1 MNMKIWYLKTKEN
14 EIKYHIFYKEKRL
27 QIKKSS
33 HIKGRERMK
42 NCIWLLQKSAKA
54 CTQRLPAMLLVTLL
68 DAVNAVNIILFYKY
82 AVQALYQK
90 DVLRQMA
97 IVVGIYLT
105 VHVIHNVVNNYLTQ
119 VKYPV
124 WNETIKQSLSK
135 EIYEQYQSL
144 SADTVQDPK
153 FYDAYKKALDESD
166 MRTEAVLNTIQA
178 VLGNLFSAFGII
190 AVIASMNWILVLLAI
205 IPVCTS
211 ALVNLKIVKMRYQY
225 NMSCVK
231 PNRMAEYITRLF
243 YQPEYRE
250 EIRLHD
256 NALLQKRYHD
266 AVDEASNKTKAQMPK
281 IVLISASGANLFSL
295 INYGI
300 PMLVLGWQVFQ
311 GITTIGEFSTG
322 VIGVSNLSS
331 SLFGIW
337 CIIPGIRE
345 QSLYIEN
352 LRTFLSA
359 QKETTGEQILASGMH
374 EITLKDVHFHYRANV
389 AREVTDGIS
398 LHIKKGEKIAF
409 VGENG
414 AGKTTLIKLIEGLY
428 HPTEGTILIDG
439 VSNVQ
444 LDQQYLRRSIAA
456 VMQKPVHYSF
466 TIAENILLS
475 EVQND
480 TDRRRVQEVLEESG
494 LWERVSHLP
503 KGMDS
508 VLGKEFDEDGIEL
521 SGGESQKLAIAR
533 ALYEDA
539 GVLILDEPANSLDP
553 LAEAEM
559 YERMFAAGK
568 DRTLI
573 LISHRLYST
582 RKADHIYYIENGK
595 IVEEGTHEKLMKAN
609 GKYAAMYHL
618 QASLYTKGATQ

>member
-1 MNMKIWYLKTKEN
+1 M
-14 EIKYHIFYKEKRL
+14 
-27 QIKKSS
+27 
-33 HIKGRERMK
+33 KGRERMK

-54 CTQRLPAMLLVTLL
+54 CPQRLPAMLLVTLL

-82 AVQALYQK
+82 AVQALYQEE
-90 DVLRQMA
+90 VLKQMA
-97 IVVGIYLT
+97 IVVGIYLA
-105 VHVIHNVVNNYLTQ
+105 VHVIHSVVNNYLTQ

-178 VLGNLFSAFGII
+178 VFGNLFSIFGII

-266 AVDEASNKTKAQMPK
+266 AVDEVSSQTKAQMPK

-322 VIGVSNLSS
+322 VIGVS

-352 LRTFLSA
+352 LRTFLSV
-359 QKETTGEQILASGMH
+359 QKETTGEHTLAFGMH
-374 EITLKDVHFHYRANV
+374 EITLQDVHFHYSANV

-428 HPTEGTILIDG
+428 RPTAGSILIDKTPIETFDG
-439 VSNVQ
+439 KS
-444 LDQQYLRRSIAA
+444 LRGSIAT

-466 TIAENILLS
+466 TIAENILLR

-480 TDRRRVQEVLEESG
+480 TDRRRVQKVLEESG

-533 ALYEDA
+533 ALYENA

-553 LAEAEM
+553 IAEAEM

-582 RKADHIYYIENGK
+582 RKADYICYIENGK
-595 IVEEGTHEKLMKAN
+595 IAEEGTHEELMKAN
-609 GKYAAMYHL
+609 GKYAAMYEL
-618 QASLYTKGATQ
+618 QASLYAKGATQ

>member
-1 MNMKIWYLKTKEN
+1 MNMKIWYLKTREN
-14 EIKYHIFYKEKRL
+14 EIKYHIFYKENDYKL
-27 QIKKSS
+27 KKSS
-33 HIKGRERMK
+33 HIKGREQMK

-54 CTQRLPAMLLVTLL
+54 CPQRLPAMLLVTLL

-97 IVVGIYLT
+97 IVVGIYLA
-105 VHVIHNVVNNYLTQ
+105 VHVIHSVVNNYLTQ

-166 MRTEAVLNTIQA
+166 MRTEAVLNIIQA

-211 ALVNLKIVKMRYQY
+211 ALINLKIVKMRYQY

-243 YQPEYRE
+243 YQPEYRD

-266 AVDEASNKTKAQMPK
+266 AVDEVSSQTKAQMPK

-300 PMLVLGWQVFQ
+300 PMFVLGWQVFQ

-359 QKETTGEQILASGMH
+359 QKETTGEHTLAFGMH
-374 EITLKDVHFHYRANV
+374 EITLQDVHFHYSANV
-389 AREVTDGIS
+389 AREVQMESACIS
-398 LHIKKGEKIAF
+398 KKARRLHSW
-409 VGENG
+409 V
-414 AGKTTLIKLIEGLY
+414 KTELE
-428 HPTEGTILIDG
+428 
-439 VSNVQ
+439 
-444 LDQQYLRRSIAA
+444 RR
-456 VMQKPVHYSF
+456 H
-466 TIAENILLS
+466 
-475 EVQND
+475 
-480 TDRRRVQEVLEESG
+480 
-494 LWERVSHLP
+494 
-503 KGMDS
+503 
-508 VLGKEFDEDGIEL
+508 
-521 SGGESQKLAIAR
+521 
-533 ALYEDA
+533 
-539 GVLILDEPANSLDP
+539 
-553 LAEAEM
+553 
-559 YERMFAAGK
+559 
-568 DRTLI
+568 
-573 LISHRLYST
+573 
-582 RKADHIYYIENGK
+582 
-595 IVEEGTHEKLMKAN
+595 
-609 GKYAAMYHL
+609 
-618 QASLYTKGATQ
+618 

>member
-1 MNMKIWYLKTKEN
+1 MKSNTIFF
-14 EIKYHIFYKEKRL
+14 IKKNNYKL
-27 QIKKSS
+27 KKSS
-33 HIKGRERMK
+33 HMKGRERMK

-54 CTQRLPAMLLVTLL
+54 CPQRLPAMLLVTLL

-82 AVQALYQK
+82 AVQALYQEE
-90 DVLRQMA
+90 VLKQMA
-97 IVVGIYLT
+97 IVVGIYLA
-105 VHVIHNVVNNYLTQ
+105 VHVIHSVVNNYLTQ
-119 VKYPV
+119 VKSPV

-178 VLGNLFSAFGII
+178 VFGNLFSAFGII

-211 ALVNLKIVKMRYQY
+211 ALINLKIVKMRYQY

-266 AVDEASNKTKAQMPK
+266 AVDEVSSQTRAHMPK

-300 PMLVLGWQVFQ
+300 PMLVLGWQVFK

-359 QKETTGEQILASGMH
+359 QKETTGEQNLASGMH
-374 EITLKDVHFHYRANV
+374 EITLQDVHFHYSANV
-389 AREVTDGIS
+389 AREITDGIS
-398 LHIKKGEKIAF
+398 MHIKKGEKIAF

-428 HPTEGTILIDG
+428 RPTAGSILIDKTPIETFDG
-439 VSNVQ
+439 KS
-444 LDQQYLRRSIAA
+444 LRGSIAT

-466 TIAENILLS
+466 TIAENILLR

-480 TDRRRVQEVLEESG
+480 TDRRRVQKVLEESG

-508 VLGKEFDEDGIEL
+508 VLGKEFDEEGIEL

-595 IVEEGTHEKLMKAN
+595 IVEEGTHEELMKVN

-618 QASLYTKGATQ
+618 QASLYAKGATQ

>member
-1 MNMKIWYLKTKEN
+1 M
-14 EIKYHIFYKEKRL
+14 
-27 QIKKSS
+27 
-33 HIKGRERMK
+33 KGRERMK
-42 NCIWLLQKSAKA
+42 NCIWLLRKSAKA
-54 CTQRLPAMLLVTLL
+54 CPQRLPAMLLVTLL

-82 AVQALYQK
+82 AVQALYQE

-97 IVVGIYLT
+97 IVVGIYLA
-105 VHVIHNVVNNYLTQ
+105 VHVIHSVVNNYLTQ

-135 EIYEQYQSL
+135 EIYGQYQSL

-231 PNRMAEYITRLF
+231 PKRMAEYITRLF

-250 EIRLHD
+250 EIRLHE
-256 NALLQKRYHD
+256 NALLQKRYQD
-266 AVDEASNKTKAQMPK
+266 AVDEASNQTKAQMPK

-359 QKETTGEQILASGMH
+359 QKENAGKTSLAPSMH
-374 EITLKDVHFHYRANV
+374 EITLKDVHFHYSAN
-389 AREVTDGIS
+389 ATREVTDGIS
-398 LHIKKGEKIAF
+398 LYIKKGEKIAF

-428 HPTEGTILIDG
+428 RPTAGSIFIDKT
-439 VSNVQ
+439 Q
-444 LDQQYLRRSIAA
+444 IEELDAESLRGSIAT

-466 TIAENILLS
+466 TITENILLR
-475 EVQND
+475 EVQSD
-480 TDRRRVQEVLEESG
+480 TDRRRVQKVLEESG

-521 SGGESQKLAIAR
+521 SGGENQKLAIAR

-582 RKADHIYYIENGK
+582 RKADRICYIENGK
-595 IVEEGTHEKLMKAN
+595 IAEEGTHEELMKAN

-618 QASLYTKGATQ
+618 QASLYAKGATQ

>member
-1 MNMKIWYLKTKEN
+1 MKKN
-14 EIKYHIFYKEKRL
+14 
-27 QIKKSS
+27 S
-33 HIKGRERMK
+33 HIKGRDSMR
-42 NCIWLLQKSAKA
+42 NCIWLIRKSMKV
-54 CTQRLPAMLLVTLL
+54 CPQRLPAMLLVALL
-68 DAVNAVNIILFYKY
+68 DGVNAVNIILFYKY

-90 DVLRQMA
+90 DVLKQMA
-97 IVVGIYLT
+97 IVVLIYLA
-105 VHVIHNVVNNYLTQ
+105 IHCIHSVVNNYLTQ
-119 VKYPV
+119 VKYPI

-135 EIYEQYQSL
+135 EIYQKYQSL
-144 SADTVQDPK
+144 SADTVQEPK
-153 FYDAYKKALDESD
+153 FFDSYKKALDESD

-231 PNRMAEYITRLF
+231 PNRMAEYIIRLF

-256 NALLQKRYHD
+256 NALLQKHYHD
-266 AVDEASNKTKAQMPK
+266 AVDEVSSQTRAQMPK

-300 PMLVLGWQVFQ
+300 PMLVLGWQVFH
-311 GITTIGEFSTG
+311 GMTTIGEFSTG

-331 SLFGIW
+331 CLFGIW

-352 LRTFLSA
+352 LKTFLMIENE
-359 QKETTGEQILASGMH
+359 KEGTCKLESGMH
-374 EITLKDVHFHYRANV
+374 EITLKNVHFHYSANV
-389 AREVTDGIS
+389 AREVTNGIN
-398 LHIKKGEKIAF
+398 LHIEKGEKIAF

-414 AGKTTLIKLIEGLY
+414 AGKTTLVKLIEGLY
-428 HPTEGTILIDG
+428 HPTEGEILVDG
-439 VSNVQ
+439 TPIEQ
-444 LDQQYLRRSIAA
+444 LDKQSLRCSIAT

-466 TIAENILLS
+466 TIAENILMREIQS
-475 EVQND
+475 DADREQVQ
-480 TDRRRVQEVLEESG
+480 QVLEESG
-494 LWERVSHLP
+494 LWDRVSKLP

-533 ALYEDA
+533 VLYENA

-568 DRTLI
+568 DRTMI

-582 RKADHIYYIENGK
+582 RKADRICYIENGK
-595 IVEEGTHEKLMKAN
+595 IVEEGTHEDLMRAN
-609 GKYAAMYHL
+609 GKYASMYQL
-618 QASLYTKGATQ
+618 QASLYEKEEN

>member
-1 MNMKIWYLKTKEN
+1 M
-14 EIKYHIFYKEKRL
+14 
-27 QIKKSS
+27 
-33 HIKGRERMK
+33 KGRERMK

-54 CTQRLPAMLLVTLL
+54 CPQRLPAMLLVTLL

-82 AVQALYQK
+82 AVQALYQEE
-90 DVLRQMA
+90 VLKQMA
-97 IVVGIYLT
+97 IVVGIYLA
-105 VHVIHNVVNNYLTQ
+105 VHVIHSVVNNYLTQ

-178 VLGNLFSAFGII
+178 VFGNLFSIFGII

-266 AVDEASNKTKAQMPK
+266 AVDEVSSQTKAQMPK

-352 LRTFLSA
+352 LRTFLSV
-359 QKETTGEQILASGMH
+359 QKRN
-374 EITLKDVHFHYRANV
+374 YR
-389 AREVTDGIS
+389 
-398 LHIKKGEKIAF
+398 
-409 VGENG
+409 
-414 AGKTTLIKLIEGLY
+414 
-428 HPTEGTILIDG
+428 
-439 VSNVQ
+439 
-444 LDQQYLRRSIAA
+444 
-456 VMQKPVHYSF
+456 
-466 TIAENILLS
+466 
-475 EVQND
+475 
-480 TDRRRVQEVLEESG
+480 
-494 LWERVSHLP
+494 
-503 KGMDS
+503 
-508 VLGKEFDEDGIEL
+508 
-521 SGGESQKLAIAR
+521 R
-533 ALYEDA
+533 A
-539 GVLILDEPANSLDP
+539 
-553 LAEAEM
+553 
-559 YERMFAAGK
+559 
-568 DRTLI
+568 
-573 LISHRLYST
+573 
-582 RKADHIYYIENGK
+582 
-595 IVEEGTHEKLMKAN
+595 
-609 GKYAAMYHL
+609 
-618 QASLYTKGATQ
+618 YTCIWHA

>member
-1 MNMKIWYLKTKEN
+1 MKSNTIF
-14 EIKYHIFYKEKRL
+14 FYKEKQL

-33 HIKGRERMK
+33 HMKGRERMK

-54 CTQRLPAMLLVTLL
+54 CPQRLPAMLLVTLL

-82 AVQALYQK
+82 AVQALYQEE
-90 DVLRQMA
+90 VLKQMA
-97 IVVGIYLT
+97 IVVGIYLA
-105 VHVIHNVVNNYLTQ
+105 VHVIHSVVNNYLTQ

-178 VLGNLFSAFGII
+178 VFGNLFSIFGII

-231 PNRMAEYITRLF
+231 PNRMAEYIIRLF

-256 NALLQKRYHD
+256 NALLQKHYHD
-266 AVDEASNKTKAQMPK
+266 AVDEVSSQTRAQMPK

-352 LRTFLSA
+352 LRTFLSV
-359 QKETTGEQILASGMH
+359 QKETTGEHTLAFGMH
-374 EITLKDVHFHYRANV
+374 EITLQDVHFHYSANV

-428 HPTEGTILIDG
+428 RPTAGSILIDKTPIETFDG
-439 VSNVQ
+439 KS
-444 LDQQYLRRSIAA
+444 LRGSIAT

-466 TIAENILLS
+466 TIAENILLR

-480 TDRRRVQEVLEESG
+480 TDRRRVQKVLEESG

-533 ALYEDA
+533 ALYENA

-553 LAEAEM
+553 IAEAEM

-582 RKADHIYYIENGK
+582 RKADRICYIENGK
-595 IVEEGTHEKLMKAN
+595 IAEEGTHEELMKAN
-609 GKYAAMYHL
+609 GKYAAMYEL
-618 QASLYTKGATQ
+618 QASLYAKGATQ

>member
-1 MNMKIWYLKTKEN
+1 
-14 EIKYHIFYKEKRL
+14 
-27 QIKKSS
+27 
-33 HIKGRERMK
+33 MK
-42 NCIWLLQKSAKA
+42 NCIWLLRKNAKA
-54 CTQRLPAMLLVTLL
+54 CPQRLLAMLVVTLL

-82 AVQALYQK
+82 AVQALYQE

-97 IVVGIYLT
+97 IVVGIYLA
-105 VHVIHNVVNNYLTQ
+105 VHVIHSVVNQYLTQ

-124 WNETIKQSLSK
+124 WNETIKQSLLK

-250 EIRLHD
+250 EIRLHE
-256 NALLQKRYHD
+256 NALLQKRYQD
-266 AVDEASNKTKAQMPK
+266 AVGEASNQTKAQMPK

-359 QKETTGEQILASGMH
+359 QKENAGKTSLAPGMH
-374 EITLKDVHFHYRANV
+374 EITLQDVHFHYSANA

-428 HPTEGTILIDG
+428 RPTAGSIVIDKTPIEE
-439 VSNVQ
+439 
-444 LDQQYLRRSIAA
+444 LDAESLRRSIVT

-466 TIAENILLS
+466 TIAENILLR
-475 EVQND
+475 EVQSD
-480 TDRRRVQEVLEESG
+480 TDRRRVQKVLEESG

-582 RKADHIYYIENGK
+582 RKADRICYIENGK
-595 IVEEGTHEKLMKAN
+595 IVEEGTHEELMKAN

-618 QASLYTKGATQ
+618 QASLYAKGATQ